1 MLIFNKFKDFHN
13 HYLKRDV
20 LLLVDVF
27 ETFISISLKYYN
39 LDPCHYFN
47 APGLSWDAML
57 KMTKI
62 KLEKISDPDKYIFIE
77 KGMRGGISYTNKR
90 FSKANNEYYWD
101 YDNEKTKTYI
111 TYLDMN
117 NLYGYTA
124 SQYLPHANFKWV
136 NNKNEIEEKLVK
148 IKDNSSTRYML
159 EADLEYPKELHL
171 EHSDYPLAR
180 EKLNIQKE
188 WVIWLLLKNCEW
200 T

>member
-1 MLIFNKFKDFHN
+1 MLIFNKFNDFHN

-27 ETFISISLKYYN
+27 ETFISTSLKYYN

-47 APGLSWDAML
+47 APGLSWNAML

-62 KLEKISDPDKYIFIE
+62 KLEKISVSDKYIFIE

-90 FSKANNEYYWD
+90 FSKANNEYCWD

-117 NLYGYTA
+117 NFYGYTA

-136 NNKNEIEEKLVK
+136 NNKNEIEQKLMK
-148 IKDNSSTRYML
+148 IKNNSWSGYML
-159 EADLEYPKELHL
+159 EVDLEYPKELHL
-171 EHSDYPLAR
+171 EDSDYPLAP

-188 WVIWLLLKNCEW
+188 WVIWLLFKNCEW

>member
-1 MLIFNKFKDFHN
+1 MLIFNKFKDFHK

-27 ETFISISLKYYN
+27 ETFISTSLKYYN

-47 APGLSWDAML
+47 APGLSWNAML

-62 KLEKISDPDKYIFIE
+62 KLEKISVSDKYIFIE

-90 FSKANNEYYWD
+90 FSKANNEYCWD
-101 YDNEKTKTYI
+101 YDNEKTKAYI

-124 SQYLPHANFKWV
+124 SHYLPHANFKWV

-148 IKDNSSTRYML
+148 IKNNSSTRSSVRSRFKV
-159 EADLEYPKELHL
+159 PK
-171 EHSDYPLAR
+171 R
-180 EKLNIQKE
+180 I
-188 WVIWLLLKNCEW
+188 
-200 T
+200 TFRT